1 MVDNVRNKMYDH
13 FYSEAFIWCFLCFVI
28 SRDKNSSPVELVEM
42 RLRGT
47 AVTIGPSAVY
57 LSHGSK
63 VALYTVINNNQRQR
77 RVYNY
82 IDSKSCPQIL
92 SFTICRSVVHF
103 YIVLDEYI
111 KITSKGKL
119 IIAYLFLHSVFLWK
133 KKGLL

>member
-63 VALYTVINNNQRQR
+63 VALYTVINTNQRQR

-103 YIVLDEYI
+103 YYVLDEYI

-119 IIAYLFLHSVFLWK
+119 IIAD
-133 KKGLL
+133 